1 MRKIRN
7 GGVGKR
13 LVRYTREGWKY
24 LEESRNYVYW
34 AAALFF
40 VSIFLGFV
48 FVEYLNPFYSLIMK
62 SMIESTSNLGDVQ
75 LGVFIFFSNFKSAF
89 LALFLGI
96 LIGIFSIFNIILN
109 GSLIGYVLRI
119 LWDESGATHFW
130 RLLPHG
136 IFELPALFISWG
148 LGIKIGMF
156 VFSKNELGELK
167 RRFEESLKTF
177 FFIVVPLLIIA
188 AIIEGVLIAL
198 F

>member
-1 MRKIRN
+1 MKRIKN
-7 GGVGKR
+7 EGVRRR
-13 LVRYTREGWKY
+13 LFRYTKEGLEY
-24 LEESRNYVYW
+24 LKESRNYVSW
-34 AAALFF
+34 AVALFLI
-40 VSIFLGFV
+40 SIFLGFV
-48 FVEYLNPFYSLIMK
+48 FAEYLNPFYSLIMK
-62 SMIESTSNLGDVQ
+62 SMIESTSNFGDVQ

-96 LIGIFSIFNIILN
+96 MAGIFSIFNIILN

-156 VFSKNELGELK
+156 IFSKNELGELK

-188 AIIEGVLIAL
+188 AIIEAVLIAL

>member
-1 MRKIRN
+1 MRKIKN
-7 GGVGKR
+7 ESVGKR
-13 LVRYTREGWKY
+13 LVRYTEEGWEY
-24 LEESRNYVYW
+24 LKESRNYVYW

-40 VSIFLGFV
+40 ISIFLGFV
-48 FVEYLNPFYSLIMK
+48 FAEYLNPFYSLIMK

-75 LGVFIFFSNFKSAF
+75 LGAFIFFSNFKSAF

-96 LIGIFSIFNIILN
+96 MAGIFSIFNIILN

-119 LWDESGATHFW
+119 LWDESGAAHFW

-188 AIIEGVLIAL
+188 AVIEAVLIAL